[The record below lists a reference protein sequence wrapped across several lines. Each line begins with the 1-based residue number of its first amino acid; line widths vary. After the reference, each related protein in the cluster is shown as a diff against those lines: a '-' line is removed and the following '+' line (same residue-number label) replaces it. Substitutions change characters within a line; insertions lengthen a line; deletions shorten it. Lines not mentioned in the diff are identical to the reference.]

1 MNIIRLYN
9 QNRRTIWI
17 AIIAIIFII
26 IAIHVLNDLVKKKNV
41 EDNNTIINTIT
52 EKDYKN
58 NLDISITLSD
68 EDVKEEK
75 ELVIDQ
81 FIRYCNAG
89 KINEAYNLLTDKCK
103 EYVYPNIET
112 FKKNYIDIVFNS
124 KKLYSKERYIGST
137 YKVKLYEDMLSTG
150 SISNSTIEDFYTIE
164 KENTKINIS
173 GYIKEEQINKSASS
187 NNIEVNVLS
196 KKIFKEY
203 EEYTLEVKNNT
214 DKDILLDSMENTRTI
229 YLEGNG
235 NVKYYPL
242 IHEKSINDLTIPKS
256 VTKVVTLKFTKEYNS
271 KSVVNALAF
280 SNIIMDSK
288 EYGLNSGN
296 YTNRKGIIVKFK

>member
-26 IAIHVLNDLVKKKNV
+26 IAIHVLNDLVKKENEKNK
-41 EDNNTIINTIT
+41 NTIINTIT

-89 KINEAYNLLTDKCK
+89 KINEAYNLLSDKCK
-103 EYVYPNIET
+103 EYVYPNVET

-124 KKLYSKERYIGST
+124 KKLYSKDRYLGST

-150 SISNSTIEDFYTIE
+150 NISNSTIEDFYTME
-164 KENTKINIS
+164 NENGNTKLNIN
-173 GYIKEEQINKSASS
+173 
-187 NNIEVNVLS
+187 
-196 KKIFKEY
+196 
-203 EEYTLEVKNNT
+203 
-214 DKDILLDSMENTRTI
+214 RI
-229 YLEGNG
+229 Y
-235 NVKYYPL
+235 
-242 IHEKSINDLTIPKS
+242 
-256 VTKVVTLKFTKEYNS
+256 
-271 KSVVNALAF
+271 
-280 SNIIMDSK
+280 
-288 EYGLNSGN
+288 
-296 YTNRKGIIVKFK
+296 

>member
-124 KKLYSKERYIGST
+124 KKLYSKERYTGST

-187 NNIEVNVLS
+187 NNIEINVLS

-235 NVKYYPL
+235 NVK
-242 IHEKSINDLTIPKS
+242 K
-256 VTKVVTLKFTKEYNS
+256 
-271 KSVVNALAF
+271 
-280 SNIIMDSK
+280 
-288 EYGLNSGN
+288 
-296 YTNRKGIIVKFK
+296 RK